1 MQVRL
6 VLLLLVAAQ
15 TAVAELPD
23 SSEHGFT
30 TVHKVVIDAPRAAVY
45 AAAVHEVGKWWS
57 DAHTISGDAGR
68 MSINAVP
75 QGCFCEMLGDTAGI
89 VHLTVTF
96 TSPGVLL
103 RMTGA
108 LGPLGVMG
116 VNGNMLWEFA
126 DSDDA
131 TAVKFTYVVGGY
143 RPGGL
148 EEVAPAVDFVIGE
161 ALARLR
167 AYVETG
173 DANNID

>member
-1 MQVRL
+1 
-6 VLLLLVAAQ
+6 
-15 TAVAELPD
+15 
-23 SSEHGFT
+23 
-30 TVHKVVIDAPRAAVY
+30 
-45 AAAVHEVGKWWS
+45 
-57 DAHTISGDAGR
+57 